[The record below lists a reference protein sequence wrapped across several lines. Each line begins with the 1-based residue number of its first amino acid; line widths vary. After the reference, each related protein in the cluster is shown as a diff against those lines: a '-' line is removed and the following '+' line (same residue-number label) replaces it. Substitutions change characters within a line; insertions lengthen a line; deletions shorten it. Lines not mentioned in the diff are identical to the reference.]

1 MKKFS
6 LIARAIYAHL
16 TFDFWQLY
24 SNITIMNETHTNGS
38 LDAEL
43 QQLSILN
50 EMRQRN
56 QMTEMYRHVFNV
68 LGSIISVCGIIGITN
83 RFIY

>member
-1 MKKFS
+1 
-6 LIARAIYAHL
+6 
-16 TFDFWQLY
+16 
-24 SNITIMNETHTNGS
+24 MNETHTNGS

-43 QQLSILN
+43 QQLSIYN

-56 QMTEMYRHVFNV
+56 QMTEMYRHMFNV

-83 RFIY
+83 RFIYFIYFFVGVGVVVVIKLI